1 MGLWEARGAKAGLEV
16 GEKADFP
23 GAESGCDRAGGRQL
37 WISGCGSPQMSPKV
51 KGAMVLDPH

>member
-23 GAESGCDRAGGRQL
+23 GAESGRDRAGGRQL
-37 WISGCGSPQMSPKV
+37 WISGCGSPQMSPK
-51 KGAMVLDPH
+51 GAMVLDPH